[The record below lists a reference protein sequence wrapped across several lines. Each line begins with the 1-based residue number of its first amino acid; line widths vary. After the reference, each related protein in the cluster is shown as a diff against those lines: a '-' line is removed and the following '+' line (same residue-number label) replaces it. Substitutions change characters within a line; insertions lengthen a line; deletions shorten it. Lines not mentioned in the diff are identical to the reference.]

1 MIELLV
7 PNDDILNQNQF
18 LADEV
23 RYNLIHRICESEE
36 STCLKTSD
44 KNMVF
49 AQSSGHK
56 AWLWMSQQIT
66 DNHKLTYIEEL
77 LRYLKGTTLSGVC
90 GDAETVE
97 KFANAYAQRRHAA
110 QVHTHMV
117 MESYFCPKYKKPSG
131 VEGMIRQSIPEDV
144 QLVAQFLAGFS
155 EEALGSF
162 IDPVSQISV
171 AEKTIG
177 TGNLYLWIVNNMP
190 VSMANIAH
198 RSPRHAR
205 INAVYTPPNLRKKGF
220 ASGMVSELCSILE
233 NEHLVPMLYADLKN
247 SVSNQVYKNIGF
259 KEAGKIT
266 DITFE

>member
-23 RYNLIHRICESEE
+23 RYNLIHRICESEG

-44 KNMVF
+44 KNMIF
-49 AQSSGHK
+49 AQSPRHK
-56 AWLWMSQQIT
+56 AWLWSSQQIT

-90 GDAETVE
+90 GDAKTVE
-97 KFANAYAQRRHAA
+97 KFANAYAQRHAA

-131 VEGMIRQSIPEDV
+131 VEGMIRQSITEDV

-155 EEALGSF
+155 EEALGSS

-171 AEKTIG
+171 AEKTIR

-198 RSPRHAR
+198 
-205 INAVYTPPNLRKKGF
+205 
-220 ASGMVSELCSILE
+220 
-233 NEHLVPMLYADLKN
+233 
-247 SVSNQVYKNIGF
+247 SNQTRPAMLSI
-259 KEAGKIT
+259 AGPPLHLSMHFT
-266 DITFE
+266 P